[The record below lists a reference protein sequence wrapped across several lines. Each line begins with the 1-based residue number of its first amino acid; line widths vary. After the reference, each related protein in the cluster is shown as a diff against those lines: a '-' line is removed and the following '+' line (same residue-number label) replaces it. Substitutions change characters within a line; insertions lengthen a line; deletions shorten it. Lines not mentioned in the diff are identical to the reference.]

1 MLRVLVSR
9 LIQMVPV
16 LFIVSI
22 IIFSVTQLL
31 PGDATFTVLGDFAT
45 EQQREAARIKYGFDD
60 PIPMQYLKWAQ
71 RVVTGDLGRSIRT
84 REPVVQ
90 MIADRFPVTLELSL
104 LSIIIATIV
113 GVPLGLLAAVRH
125 NSWVDSVLSFI
136 AMASLAV
143 PNFWA
148 GILLIM
154 LFTLGLGWL
163 PPSGYV
169 ALATDPV
176 ENLRLMIM
184 PGLTL
189 GTALAALIMRQT
201 RASTLN
207 VLSQDYVRTAQ
218 AKGLS
223 ARRILSRHVVRN
235 ALIPVTTIIG
245 LQIGKVLGGAVIVET
260 VFSLPG
266 IGQLVISSIFSRDYP
281 LVQSCVLLIVIL
293 IMFVNVVVDIL
304 YTVLDPRIEA

>member
-1 MLRVLVSR
+1 MQYVKWAKRVL
-9 LIQMVPV
+9 
-16 LFIVSI
+16 
-22 IIFSVTQLL
+22 
-31 PGDATFTVLGDFAT
+31 
-45 EQQREAARIKYGFDD
+45 
-60 PIPMQYLKWAQ
+60 
-71 RVVTGDLGRSIRT
+71 TGDLGRSIRT

-90 MIADRFPVTLELSL
+90 MIADRLPITLELAL
-104 LSIIIATIV
+104 LSIIIATVI

-125 NSWVDSVLSFI
+125 NSWVDSALSFI

-169 ALATDPV
+169 SFVSEPV

-184 PGLTL
+184 PALTL

-207 VLSQDYVRTAQ
+207 VLGQDYVRTAE

-223 ARRILSRHVVRN
+223 QRRILTRHVVRN
-235 ALIPVTTIIG
+235 AMIPVTTIIG
-245 LQIGKVLGGAVIVET
+245 LQIGRVLGGAVIVET

-281 LVQSCVLLIVIL
+281 LVQSCVLLIVVL
-293 IMFVNVVVDIL
+293 IMLVNVIVDIL